1 MNKSTETFASSRI
14 PQPLL
19 NAIIACEEG
28 RARLI
33 RESNALLMT
42 LKAYTVFFSNEK
54 DMYFPIIALH
64 DSLPRYLCRVERK
77 LYFVFEHFDKS
88 YSACK
93 TSKKEIDTCLSMEFY
108 SGGLIDDDGSIIRFE
123 DQFPEVDMFSEW
135 NEEHHHNSTC
145 ECSDLPKDDDEDD
158 EFDTAAYAI
167 SSGLRPILRHQL
179 NTMFGRKRENI
190 DEFYSKPRALF
201 SSSNA
206 CSSGSNTFSSSSNT
220 CSSNSNACASRSN
233 PRASSSSSNACSSR
247 SKPRDLFSNS
257 NTYDRALSHS
267 SNSQAPILFSSLT
280 ENEDYKN
287 LPEYKNSPLR
297 DWLDRPIIEGNGNND
312 PFKSPERNKLEARRL
327 FSPESNIKIGGGNSN
342 KSPPSVRRK
351 ESRNSLSQYDDED
364 EDDNNP
370 FITPEKK
377 GTWLFPKLDLD
388 GFVSVV
394 SDSVPVAS
402 ESVPVASESVP
413 VASGSV
419 PVASGSV
426 PVASGSVPNES
437 LPIKKRRVIGFNN
450 FYGSQPENYMNFL
463 YREPEDQ
470 EMIRSLS
477 EGLTQSSS
485 SGNDHSSDS
494 DFTESNVSAS
504 SSSPESSPG
513 AGMNSDDDDV
523 INQRSTMITGRKR
536 TSTDRYNPNNNNY
549 PKGSGPGGDHYDR
562 KFDPD
567 NRSNRR

>member
-1 MNKSTETFASSRI
+1 MNKSTKTFASSRI

-19 NAIIACEEG
+19 NAIIACEGG
-28 RARLI
+28 RTRLI

-42 LKAYTVFFSNEK
+42 LKAYTVFFSNEE
-54 DMYFPIIALH
+54 DIYFPIIALH

-145 ECSDLPKDDDEDD
+145 EGSDLPKDDDEDD
-158 EFDTAAYAI
+158 EFDRIAAAV
-167 SSGLRPILRHQL
+167 SSDLIPILRHKL
-179 NTMFGRKRENI
+179 NTMFSRKRENI

-206 CSSGSNTFSSSSNT
+206 CASS
-220 CSSNSNACASRSN
+220 SNACASRSN
-233 PRASSSSSNACSSR
+233 ARASSSSSNACSSR

-257 NTYDRALSHS
+257 NAYDRALSHS
-267 SNSQAPILFSSLT
+267 SDNQVPLLFSSLSH
-280 ENEDYKN
+280 NEDYKN

-297 DWLDRPIIEGNGNND
+297 DWLDRSIIEGNGNND
-312 PFKSPERNKLEARRL
+312 SFKSPERDNSEVRRL
-327 FSPESNIKIGGGNSN
+327 FSPDSNIKIGGGNSN
-342 KSPPSVRRK
+342 KSPPSVRREGSK
-351 ESRNSLSQYDDED
+351 NRLSQYDNDD

-370 FITPEKK
+370 FRTPKK
-377 GTWLFPKLDLD
+377 QNSKGVIRLFPELDLD
-388 GFVSVV
+388 DSVPVASDSVPVASDSVPVVSDSVV
-394 SDSVPVAS
+394 SDSVPVA
-402 ESVPVASESVP
+402 
-413 VASGSV
+413 
-419 PVASGSV
+419 
-426 PVASGSVPNES
+426 SVPNES

-463 YREPEDQ
+463 NREPEDQ

-504 SSSPESSPG
+504 SSSSESSPG